1 MEVGADTT
9 AVPVGS
15 LWGPCGGTCVD
26 CMSPAHLFF
35 VPLPFRALSFHPGS
49 LVRFDFQT
57 TLVSV
62 VSSVAL
68 FAIASLI
75 VSFLA
80 FSVVPERLYY
90 QKARERAV
98 RRPFFKKK

>member
-1 MEVGADTT
+1 
-9 AVPVGS
+9 
-15 LWGPCGGTCVD
+15 
-26 CMSPAHLFF
+26 
-35 VPLPFRALSFHPGS
+35 
-49 LVRFDFQT
+49 
-57 TLVSV
+57 